1 MKLKLYNNLSDK
13 IVVDKKITQLGSTL
27 NGTLRENCSVIDPI
41 IKVEGIVGSNLTKC
55 NYAFIE
61 EFGRYYY
68 VTNIVCVGNLFELHM
83 HVDVLMTYRRSIRSN
98 SAVVSRQEKLYNL
111 YLQDGVFKEQ
121 ANPHYEIKKFPS
133 GFTSFNFILAVA
145 GD

>member
-55 NYAFIE
+55 NYAYIE

-133 GFTSFNFILAVA
+133 GFTSFNFILAIA

>member
-1 MKLKLYNNLSDK
+1 MTIKLYSNTSDK
-13 IVVDKKITQLGSTL
+13 IVVDKNITQNGSDIT
-27 NGTLRENCSVIDPI
+27 GTLRENCSIIDPI
-41 IKVEGIVGSNLTKC
+41 IKMETNPIGSN
-55 NYAFIE
+55 YAYIA

-68 VTNIVCVGNLFELHM
+68 INNIVCVGKLFEVQM
-83 HVDVLMTYRRSIRSN
+83 HVDVLMSFKSGIRSN
-98 SAVVSRQEKLYNL
+98 NAVVSRQEKQYNL

-133 GFTSFNFILAVA
+133 GFTSFNFILAVS

>member
-55 NYAFIE
+55 NYAYIE

-133 GFTSFNFILAVA
+133 GFKSFNFILAVA

>member
-1 MKLKLYNNLSDK
+1 MTIQLYTNYSDK
-13 IVVDKKITQLGSTL
+13 IVVDKTITQVGSDIT
-27 NGTLRENCSVIDPI
+27 GTLRENCSIIDPI
-41 IKVEGIVGSNLTKC
+41 IKMETNPIGSN
-55 NYAFIE
+55 YAYIS

-68 VTNIVCVGNLFELHM
+68 INNIVCVGKLFEVQM
-83 HVDVLMTYRRSIRSN
+83 HVDVLMSFKSGIRSN
-98 SAVVSRQEKLYNL
+98 NAVVSRQEKMYNL

-133 GFTSFNFILAVA
+133 GFNSFNFILAVS

>member
-1 MKLKLYNNLSDK
+1 MTIQLYTNYSDK
-13 IVVDKKITQLGSTL
+13 IVVDKTTTQVGSDIT
-27 NGTLRENCSVIDPI
+27 GTLRENCSIIDPI
-41 IKVEGIVGSNLTKC
+41 IKMETNPIGA
-55 NYAFIE
+55 NYAYIS

-68 VTNIVCVGNLFELHM
+68 INNIVCVGKLFEVQM
-83 HVDVLMTYRRSIRSN
+83 HVDVLMSFKSGIRSN
-98 SAVVSRQEKLYNL
+98 NAVVSRQEKQYNL

-133 GFTSFNFILAVA
+133 GFTSFNFILAVS

>member
-55 NYAFIE
+55 NYAYIE

-68 VTNIVCVGNLFELHM
+68 VTNIVCAGNLFELHM
-83 HVDVLMTYRRSIRSN
+83 HVDVLMTYRGSIRSN

>member
-1 MKLKLYNNLSDK
+1 MTIQLYTNYSDK
-13 IVVDKKITQLGSTL
+13 IVVDKTITQVGSDIT
-27 NGTLRENCSVIDPI
+27 GTLRENCSIIDPI
-41 IKVEGIVGSNLTKC
+41 IKMETNPIGA
-55 NYAFIE
+55 NYAYIS

-68 VTNIVCVGNLFELHM
+68 INNIVCVGKLFEVQM
-83 HVDVLMTYRRSIRSN
+83 HVDVLMSFKSGIRSN
-98 SAVVSRQEKLYNL
+98 NAVVSRQEKMYNL

-133 GFTSFNFILAVA
+133 GFTSFNFILAVS

>member
-1 MKLKLYNNLSDK
+1 MTIKLYKNLSDK
-13 IVVDKKITQLGSTL
+13 LMVDKSITQLGYDIT
-27 NGTLRENCSVIDPI
+27 GTLREGCSIIDPV
-41 IKVEGIVGSNLTKC
+41 IKLESTVGEHLTDA
-55 NYAFIE
+55 NYAYIA

-68 VTNIVCVGNLFELHM
+68 INNIRCVGKLFELSM
-83 HVDVLMTYRRSIRSN
+83 HVDVLKTYASGIRSN
-98 SAVVSRQEKLYNL
+98 TAVVSRQEKQYNL

-121 ANPHYEIKKFPS
+121 SNPHYEIKKFPS

>member
-1 MKLKLYNNLSDK
+1 MTIKLYTNHSDK
-13 IVVDKKITQLGSTL
+13 IVVDKSITQIGSDMT
-27 NGTLRENCSVIDPI
+27 GTLRADCSIIDPV
-41 IKVEGIVGSNLTKC
+41 IKVESNVGSNLTSC
-55 NYAFIE
+55 NYAYIS

-68 VTNIVCVGNLFELHM
+68 INNIVCSGNLFELQM
-83 HVDVLMTYRRSIRSN
+83 HVDVLMTYKSGIRSN
-98 SAVVSRQEKLYNL
+98 NAVVSRQEKQYNL

-133 GFTSFNFILAVA
+133 GFNSFNFILAVS